1 MSASGTAPPNM
12 PEWMPWSS
20 VVTVTT
26 TRIMPRSVVVSAG
39 SPIAQLV
46 ESASTIAS
54 ARSFSPCCSRMVGS
68 ESEPISSSPSTKTVT
83 PTGSDPAC
91 ARSAATWAMIPA
103 LSSAAPRP

>member
-1 MSASGTAPPNM
+1 M
-12 PEWMPWSS
+12 PEWTPWSS

-26 TRIMPRSVVVSAG
+26 TRIMPRSVVVRAG

-54 ARSFSPCCSRMVGS
+54 ARSFSPCRSRMVAS

-83 PTGSDPAC
+83 PTGSDPEW
-91 ARSAATWAMIPA
+91 ARRAATCAMMPA